1 MHKAIL
7 RTISLIMVLVLT
19 FGSFKLGQAKSV
31 GSLTNPLTQ
40 ISTSASQPTSLNATY
55 TSGAMWISSSE
66 LMSLPTS
73 GASWEKIATAAYGSW
88 GAADLQYP
96 TNKHAIYTLAGALVS
111 TRNGDVALRSK
122 VRDAI
127 LAAKRSLDES
137 TEWQSEDGVLSAGRQ
152 IGAYVIAADLINLPS
167 YDAVAD
173 NEFRSWLGPIRTTE
187 IGTHSRWKNLRYTC
201 ENATGNWN
209 TFACA
214 SRIAASI
221 YLGDTADVQRS
232 SLIIR
237 ALLGERSAY
246 PADAPGKNGYFE
258 HTAGYQPSWACND
271 ASWTGDNPSCL
282 KSEVNVD
289 GVLVEDASRGGGCCV
304 LQGDGVMYSWEAL
317 QGLFV
322 SVELLY
328 RTGSY
333 GNPYTWSNNAL
344 KRTLDFMQR
353 SGWAVTPPA
362 TYVPWLA
369 NARYGTCFPMSTG
382 GNGRIMSWG
391 DWLYATGTGSST
403 FFDVHSCHWSLQYI
417 EKLHSDG
424 ITGGCSSNPLLY
436 CPQQR
441 VTRDQMAVFLLK
453 SKYGSSYTVPLIEGS
468 TGFTDVPISYW
479 AAAWIKQLAA
489 ENITGGCG
497 GGKYCPGAPVTRA
510 EMAVFLLKSKYGS
523 SYTLPPVGT
532 STGFIDVP
540 TTHWAAA
547 WIKQLAIE
555 GITGGCGNGNYCP
568 EASVTR
574 AEMAVFLIRTF
585 SLP

>member
-1 MHKAIL
+1 MNKTIL
-7 RTISLIMVLVLT
+7 RTLSLIMAAVLT
-19 FGSFKLGQAKSV
+19 FGTFKPGQAKSI

-40 ISTSASQPTSLNATY
+40 ISASASQPASLNATN

-73 GASWEKIATAAYGSW
+73 GASWNKIATVAYGGW
-88 GAADLQYP
+88 GTANLQEP
-96 TNKHAIYTLAGALVS
+96 TNKNAIYTLAGALVS
-111 TRNGDVALRSK
+111 TRNGDAALRGK

-127 LAAKRSLDES
+127 LAAKRSLDQS
-137 TEWQSEDGVLSAGRQ
+137 TEWQSEDGALSAGRQ
-152 IGAYVIAADLINLPS
+152 IGAYVIAADLINLSS

-173 NEFRSWLGPIRTTE
+173 NEFRSWLGPIRTTD
-187 IGTHSRWKNLRYTC
+187 IGTHSRWKNLRHTC
-201 ENATGNWN
+201 ENSTGNWN

-221 YLGDTADVQRS
+221 YLGDAADVQRS

-258 HTAGYQPSWACND
+258 HTGAYQSSWACND
-271 ASWTGDNPSCL
+271 ASWTGNNPSCL
-282 KSEVNVD
+282 KLGVNVD

-304 LQGDGVMYSWEAL
+304 LQGDGVMYSWESL

-344 KRTLDFMQR
+344 KRTLDFIQR
-353 SGWAVTPPA
+353 SGWSVTPAA

-369 NARYGTCFPMSTG
+369 NARYGTCYPMSTG

-391 DWLYATGTGSST
+391 DWLYSSGTGSSL
-403 FFDVHSCHWSLQYI
+403 FLDVHSCHWALQYMDRLY
-417 EKLHSDG
+417 EAG
-424 ITGGCSSNPLLY
+424 ITSGCGSNPLLY
-436 CPQQR
+436 CPDER

-453 SKYGSSYTVPLIEGS
+453 SKYGSSYTAPLIDGS
-468 TGFTDVPISYW
+468 TGFTDVPTSYW

-489 ENITGGCG
+489 ESVTSGCS
-497 GGKYCPGAPVTRA
+497 GGKYCPGAPVSRA
-510 EMAVFLLKSKYGS
+510 QMAVFLLKSKYGS

-540 TTHWAAA
+540 ATYWAAS
-547 WIKQLAIE
+547 WIKQLAVE

-568 EASVTR
+568 EAPVTR
-574 AEMAVFLIRTF
+574 AEMAVMLIRTF

>member
-1 MHKAIL
+1 MSKTIL
-7 RTISLIMVLVLT
+7 RTISLIMALVLT
-19 FGSFKLGQAKSV
+19 FGTFKPGQAKSV

-40 ISTSASQPTSLNATY
+40 ISTSASQPPSLNATY
-55 TSGAMWISSSE
+55 TNGAMWISSSE

-73 GASWEKIATAAYGSW
+73 GAAWDKIATAAYGSW
-88 GAADLQYP
+88 GTADLQYP
-96 TNKHAIYTLAGALVS
+96 TNKNAIYTLAGALVS
-111 TRNGDVALRSK
+111 TRNGDGALRSK

-127 LAAKRSLDES
+127 LAAKRSLDQS

-173 NEFRSWLGPIRTTE
+173 NEFRSWLGPIRTTDV
-187 IGTHSRWKNLRYTC
+187 GTHSRWKNLRYTC
-201 ENATGNWN
+201 ENATANWN

-221 YLGDTADVQRS
+221 YLGDTVDVQRS

-246 PADAPGKNGYFE
+246 PADAPGRNGYFE
-258 HTAGYQPSWACND
+258 HTGAYQPSWACND
-271 ASWTGDNPSCL
+271 ATWTGDNPSCV
-282 KSEVNVD
+282 KSGVNVD

-304 LQGDGVMYSWEAL
+304 LQGDGVMYSWESL

-353 SGWAVTPPA
+353 SGWAMTPAA

-369 NARYGTCFPMSTG
+369 NTRYGTCYPMSTG

-391 DWLYATGTGSST
+391 DWLYATGTGSSI
-403 FFDVHSCHWSLQYI
+403 FFDVHSCHWALQYI
-417 EKLHSDG
+417 EKLYSDG
-424 ITGGCSSNPLLY
+424 ITGGCGSNPLLY
-436 CPQQR
+436 CPEQR

-453 SKYGSSYTVPLIEGS
+453 SKYGSSYALPLVEDT

-489 ENITGGCG
+489 EGITGGCSG
-497 GGKYCPGAPVTRA
+497 SKYCPGAPVTRA
-510 EMAVFLLKSKYGS
+510 QMAVFLLKSKYGS
-523 SYTLPPVGT
+523 SYTPLPVVT

-540 TTHWAAA
+540 TTYWAAA
-547 WIKQLAIE
+547 WIKQLAAE

-568 EASVTR
+568 EAPVTR
-574 AEMAVFLIRTF
+574 AEMAVMLIRTF